1 MSKAATATLLIV
13 ALAACSRTAMAQ
25 SAVERPN
32 IELGAAAATVSYVAP
47 YIAAAK
53 GYFRDEGVNVT
64 LTNFQS
70 GVKAAQAMMGGSV
83 DAVVGSYSHTITLA
97 SKGQNIRYFVSF
109 LRCPG
114 YVVGVAKGQAAT
126 SVKDFKGLKVGVTSP
141 GSSTHQ
147 ALNYLVTRAGLAPDD
162 YTPVAVGN
170 TAGSVAAVE
179 YNKIDATIVV
189 EPIVSQLL
197 KSNAMKMLLDMRSEK
212 ASLEGF
218 GGPYPEGGLY
228 AREDF
233 IRQNPKTIQALT
245 NAVVRADEWLQTASP
260 EDVVKALPAEAVG
273 SDPDTF
279 GKSVTN
285 MRGCFSPDG
294 RVASDGPAHVLDI
307 LTASEPELKK
317 ASVNLAD
324 TYTNAFVEEALKKYP
339 PTKQ

>member
-1 MSKAATATLLIV
+1 MSKAAILLVV
-13 ALAACSRTAMAQ
+13 ALAACPETVAAQ
-25 SAVERPN
+25 SAVEHPD
-32 IELGAAAATVSYVAP
+32 IQLGAAAATVSYIAP
-47 YIAAAK
+47 YLAAAK
-53 GYFRDEGVNVT
+53 GYFREEGVNVT

-83 DAVVGSYSHTITLA
+83 DAVVGSYSHTITLGA
-97 SKGQNIRYFVSF
+97 KGQHIRYFVSF

-114 YVVGVAKGQAAT
+114 YVVGIAKGQTAT
-126 SVKDFKGLKVGVTSP
+126 SVKELKGLKVGVTSP

-147 ALNYLVTRAGLAPDD
+147 ALNYLVTKAGLSTED

-170 TAGSVAAVE
+170 TSGSVAAME

-189 EPIVSQLL
+189 EPIVSLLL
-197 KSNAMKMLLDMRSEK
+197 KSNSMKMLLDMRSEK

-228 AREDF
+228 VREDF
-233 IRQNPKTIQALT
+233 IKQNPKTVQAIT
-245 NAVVRADEWLQTASP
+245 NAIVRADEWLQTASP
-260 EDVVKALPAEAVG
+260 EDVVKALPAEVVG
-273 SDPDTF
+273 SDPETF

-294 RVASDGPAHVLDI
+294 LVAADGPAHVLDI
-307 LTASEPELKK
+307 LMASEPKLKK
-317 ASVNLAD
+317 DSVNLSD

-339 PTKQ
+339 AKKN